1 MTFTNEKRET
11 TLLGIV
17 QGDGDR
23 EGIPCHGATAA
34 GSVSNPITLNWIK
47 QQIKKNSLEK

>member
-17 QGDGDR
+17 QGDGD
-23 EGIPCHGATAA
+23 GDIPCHGATAA